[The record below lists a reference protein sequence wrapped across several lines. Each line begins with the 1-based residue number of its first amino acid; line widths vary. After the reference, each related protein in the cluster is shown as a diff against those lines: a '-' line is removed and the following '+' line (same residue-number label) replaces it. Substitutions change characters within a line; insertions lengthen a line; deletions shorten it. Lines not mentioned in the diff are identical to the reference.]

1 MKNFTIT
8 YIVAFLMVSVTEAID
23 AQVVIST
30 PSLGFSQ
37 ACASASFNTYNIT
50 FSFSP
55 EGNLSSTNQFIIEL
69 SDETGSFSNSTV
81 VYTSSQGSVTTS
93 PATLSFSLPTDTSGE
108 SYKVRV
114 KSTAPVATSTGSV
127 AFPAYYKIQDTP
139 FSINNLIETGVYCS
153 GGSYLLTID
162 NPGTGDNDSPLQY
175 PSLTFNW
182 FKETSPTTSVFVA
195 TGNTLSVNQ
204 SGTYF
209 AETNYGSCTSNSF
222 SNRVTVSESTTTGTS
237 SISSSLGN
245 PYCASQGS
253 TTLSAING
261 VSYQWYKDGVEISG
275 ATNQMYATNESGEF
289 SVDIDL
295 GDCSTSAKIDLDG
308 TGFISE
314 IDVDV
319 EGVNIIDDGETLTAT
334 VTTTANAPEFKW
346 YLNDVLITGATG
358 NSYEVTETG
367 NYKVVITQT
376 VGCASTK
383 EFQFTVSSAFPN
395 VANIPNLISPNGDGI
410 NDTWVI
416 PQEYVNGSNTS
427 VTILSSQGKIILQT
441 NDYLNNWPENQLDFK
456 SVNPVYYYIIT
467 TQDNKTKKG
476 SITVVK

>member
-8 YIVAFLMVSVTEAID
+8 YIVVFFMLSIPKTMA

-37 ACASASFNTYNIT
+37 ACASASFNTYNIS
-50 FSFSP
+50 FAFSP
-55 EGNLSSTNQFIIEL
+55 EGNLGSTNQFIIEL
-69 SDETGSFSNSTV
+69 SDASGAFSNATV
-81 VYTSSQGSVTTS
+81 VYTSAQGAVTTS
-93 PATLSFSLPTDTSGE
+93 PATLSFSLPTDTAGQ

-114 KSTAPVATSTGSV
+114 KSTAPAATSTGSV
-127 AFPAYYKIQDTP
+127 SFPAYYKIQDTP

-182 FKETSPTTSVFVA
+182 YKETSPTTSVFVA
-195 TGNTLSVNQ
+195 SGNTLSVNQ
-204 SGTYF
+204 PGTYF

-222 SNRVTVSESTTTGTS
+222 SNRVTVSESTTNGTS
-237 SISSSLGN
+237 TINSSLGN

-275 ATNQMYATNESGEF
+275 ATNQMYETNETGAF

-295 GDCSTSAKIDLDG
+295 GDCSTSASIDLDG
-308 TGFISE
+308 IGFTSE
-314 IDVDV
+314 IDVT
-319 EGVNIIDDGETLTAT
+319 EVNMIEDGETLTAT
-334 VTTTANAPEFKW
+334 VTTTASSPEFKW
-346 YLNDVLITGATG
+346 YFNDTLITGATA
-358 NSYEVTETG
+358 NSYEATKTG
-367 NYKVVITQT
+367 NYKVEITQT
-376 VGCASTK
+376 VGCDTTK
-383 EFQFTVSSAFPN
+383 EFQFSVQTAFPN
-395 VANIPNLISPNGDGI
+395 VSDIPNLISPNGDGI

-416 PQEYVNGSNTS
+416 PQEYVNGANAT
-427 VTILSSQGKIILQT
+427 VTILSAQGEIILQT
-441 NDYLNNWPENQLDFK
+441 NNYLNNWPENQLDFK
-456 SVNPVYYYIIT
+456 SVNPVYYYVIT
-467 TQDNKTKKG
+467 TSDNKTKKG

>member
-1 MKNFTIT
+1 MKNFYIT
-8 YIVAFLMVSVTEAID
+8 CVITLFALLAPNIID

-37 ACASASFNTYNIT
+37 ACASPSFNTYNVT

-55 EGNLSSTNQFIIEL
+55 EGNLSSSNQFVIEL
-69 SDETGSFSNSTV
+69 SDETGAFSNATV
-81 VYTSSQGSVTTS
+81 VYTSAQGAITTS
-93 PATLSFSLPTDTSGE
+93 PATLSISLPTDTAGQ

-114 KSTAPVATSTGSV
+114 KSTAPAATSTGSV

-139 FSINNLIETGVYCS
+139 FSINNLIDTGVYCS

-182 FKETSPTTSVFVA
+182 YKVTSPTTSVFVSS
-195 TGNTLSVNQ
+195 GNTLSVNQ

-209 AETNYGSCTSNSF
+209 AETNYGTCTSNSF
-222 SNRVTVSESTTTGTS
+222 SNRVTVSESTTNGTS

-261 VSYQWYKDGVEISG
+261 ISYQWYKDGTEILG
-275 ATNQMYATNESGEF
+275 ATNQMYVTNESGEF

-295 GDCSTSAKIDLDG
+295 GDCATSATIDLNG
-308 TGFISE
+308 VGFTSE
-314 IDVDV
+314 IDVPELNMIED
-319 EGVNIIDDGETLTAT
+319 NETLVAT
-334 VTTTANAPEFKW
+334 VTTTANNPEFKW
-346 YLNDVLITGATG
+346 YLNDTLIAGATS
-358 NSYEVTETG
+358 NSYEATQTG
-367 NYKVVITQT
+367 DYKVVIKQT
-376 VGCASTK
+376 VGCISTS
-383 EFQFTVSSAFPN
+383 EFLFKVSTAFPN
-395 VANIPNLISPNGDGI
+395 VSSIPNLISPNGDGI
-410 NDTWVI
+410 NDTWII
-416 PQEYVNGSNTS
+416 PQEYVNGANAS
-427 VTILSSQGKIILQT
+427 VTILSAQGKVMLQT
-441 NDYLNNWPENQLDFK
+441 DNYLNNWPEEQLAFK
-456 SVNPVYYYIIT
+456 AINPVYYYVIT

-476 SITVVK
+476 SITIIK

>member
-8 YIVAFLMVSVTEAID
+8 YIVAFLMFSVTEAID

-222 SNRVTVSESTTTGTS
+222 SNRVTVSESTTNGTS

-308 TGFISE
+308 TGFTSE

-319 EGVNIIDDGETLTAT
+319 DGVNIIDDDETLTAT
-334 VTTTANAPEFKW
+334 VTTTANTPEFKW

-358 NSYEVTETG
+358 NSYEVTQTG
-367 NYKVVITQT
+367 SYKVVITQT

-383 EFQFTVSSAFPN
+383 EFQFTVNSAFPN
-395 VANIPNLISPNGDGI
+395 VAQIPNLISPNGDGV

-416 PQEYVNGSNTS
+416 PQEYVNGSNAS
-427 VTILSSQGKIILQT
+427 VTIFSSQGKIILQT

-456 SVNPVYYYIIT
+456 SVNPVYYYVIT

>member
-8 YIVAFLMVSVTEAID
+8 YIVVFFILSITETIG

-37 ACASASFNTYNIT
+37 ACASPSFNTYNIT

-69 SDETGSFSNSTV
+69 SDATGSFSSATEI
-81 VYTSSQGSVTTS
+81 YSSAQNAVTTS
-93 PATLSFSLPTDTSGE
+93 PATLSFSLPTNTAGE

-139 FSINNLIETGVYCS
+139 FSINNLIDTGVYCS

-182 FKETSPTTSVFVA
+182 YKETSPTTSVFVA

-222 SNRVTVSESTTTGTS
+222 SNRVTVSESTTNGTS

-275 ATNQMYATNESGEF
+275 ATNQMYVTNETGEF

-295 GDCSTSAKIDLDG
+295 GDCSTSATINLDG
-308 TGFISE
+308 VGFTSD
-314 IDVDV
+314 IDVLDV
-319 EGVNIIDDGETLTAT
+319 NMIEDDETLVAT
-334 VTTTANAPEFKW
+334 VTTTANSPEFKW
-346 YLNDVLITGATG
+346 YLNDALITGATG
-358 NSYEVTETG
+358 NSYEATETG
-367 NYKVVITQT
+367 NYKVEIIQT
-376 VGCASTK
+376 IGCVATK
-383 EFQFTVSSAFPN
+383 EFLFTVNTAFPN
-395 VANIPNLISPNGDGI
+395 VADIPNIISPNGDGI

-416 PQEYVNGSNTS
+416 PQEYVNGSNAS
-427 VTILSSQGKIILQT
+427 VTILSAQGKIVLQT

-456 SVNPVYYYIIT
+456 SVNPVYYYVIT
-467 TQDNKTKKG
+467 TSDNKTKKG

>member
-1 MKNFTIT
+1 MLSIFKT
-8 YIVAFLMVSVTEAID
+8 ID

-69 SDETGSFSNSTV
+69 SDETGSFSNATI
-81 VYTSSQGSVTTS
+81 VYTSAQGAVTTS
-93 PATLSFSLPTDTSGE
+93 PATLSFSIPTNTAGE

-127 AFPAYYKIQDTP
+127 SFPAYYKIQDTP
-139 FSINNLIETGVYCS
+139 FSINNLIDTGVYCS

-182 FKETSPTTSVFVA
+182 YKVTSPTTSVFVA
-195 TGNTLSVNQ
+195 TSNTLSVNQ
-204 SGTYF
+204 PGTYF

-222 SNRVTVSESTTTGTS
+222 SNRVTVSESTSNGTS
-237 SISSSLGN
+237 TISSSLGN
-245 PYCASQGS
+245 PYCATQGS

-261 VSYQWYKDGVEISG
+261 LSYQWYKDGVEIVG

-295 GDCSTSAKIDLDG
+295 GDCMTSATIDLDG
-308 TGFISE
+308 TGFTSE
-314 IDVDV
+314 IDVDT
-319 EGVNIIDDGETLTAT
+319 EGVNLIEDNETLTAT
-334 VTTTANAPEFKW
+334 VTTTASNPEFKW
-346 YLNDVLITGATG
+346 YLNDVLIAGATG
-358 NSYEVTETG
+358 NSYEISETG
-367 NYKVVITQT
+367 SYKVEVKQT
-376 VGCASTK
+376 VGCVSTE
-383 EFQFTVSSAFPN
+383 EFKFVVSSAFPN
-395 VANIPNLISPNGDGI
+395 VADVPNLISPNSDGI

-416 PQEYVNGSNTS
+416 PQEYCKWFQCNGYNIRFSR
-427 VTILSSQGKIILQT
+427 
-441 NDYLNNWPENQLDFK
+441 K
-456 SVNPVYYYIIT
+456 SCT
-467 TQDNKTKKG
+467 
-476 SITVVK
+476 